1 MINYINKYF
10 NLENKIIKTVILLS
24 ALLWQLSIF
33 YNYVYLFEEIPSA
46 KNQENN
52 QSISEL
58 KVKIKLIEF
67 SLQNFAQENIVNQ
80 LNKKIEFYNYAMSVE
95 DNNFEQSF
103 NSSKHIEDNKLVYI
117 SCQLKNYI
125 PRSPPFFSTCS
136 SYSI

>member
-1 MINYINKYF
+1 MINYINRYF
-10 NLENKIIKTVILLS
+10 SKENKIIKTVILLS

-58 KVKIKLIEF
+58 NVKIKLIEF
-67 SLQNFAQENIVNQ
+67 SLQNFAQESIVNQ
-80 LNKKIEFYNYAMSVE
+80 LNKKIEFYNYALSVE
-95 DNNFEQSF
+95 DHNIEQSF
-103 NSSKHIEDNKLVYI
+103 NSSKHTEDTKLVYI

-125 PRSPPFFSTCS
+125 PRSPPIFSSCS